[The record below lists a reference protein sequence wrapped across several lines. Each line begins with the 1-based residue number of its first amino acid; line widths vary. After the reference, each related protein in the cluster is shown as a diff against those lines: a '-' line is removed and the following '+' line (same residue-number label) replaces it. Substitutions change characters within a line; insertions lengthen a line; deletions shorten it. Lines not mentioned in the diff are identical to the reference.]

1 MGATPRTLVAAE
13 GWGQTQLEAPGHRS
27 PDLSTFCPAGE
38 GGLQSLLGNM
48 SHSQLM
54 QLIGPA
60 GLGGLGNTPR
70 AWEPLS
76 NRVGQLAAS
85 SQLCLSRV
93 CVLASLGRDLVCLR
107 D

>member
-1 MGATPRTLVAAE
+1 MGAAPRTLVAAE

-27 PDLSTFCPAGE
+27 PNLSTFCPAGE

-70 AWEPLS
+70 AWAPLS
-76 NRVGQLAAS
+76 NRVGSLQLLIS
-85 SQLCLSRV
+85 SVSHV
-93 CVLASLGRDLVCLR
+93 CVLASLGRGLVCLR